1 MGYVEAFE
9 VVEAYVPEAIVVA
22 SGAEIKQNGI
32 YLLFDGAKPFSVVE
46 DKVHFTIVVA
56 ANSYTREN
64 GVMGVVDDLRKRSF
78 AHAKIDWQ
86 EVKALV
92 FENAQLYFV
101 ACNIRVEID
110 FREDM

>member
-56 ANSYTREN
+56 ANSYTRGN
-64 GVMGVVDDLRKRSF
+64 GVMGAVDDLRIRSF
-78 AHAKIDWQ
+78 KHAKIDWQ
-86 EVKALV
+86 EVKALA
-92 FENAQLYFV
+92 FENTQLYFV

-110 FREDM
+110 FREDV